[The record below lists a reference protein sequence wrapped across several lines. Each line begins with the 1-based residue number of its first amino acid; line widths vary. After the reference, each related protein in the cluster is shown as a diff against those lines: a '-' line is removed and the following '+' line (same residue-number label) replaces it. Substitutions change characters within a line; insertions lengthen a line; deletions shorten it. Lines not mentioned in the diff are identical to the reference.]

1 MLAGLG
7 STHALERPEDAVM
20 IRDLHRRLERLEASG
35 QPAPR
40 KRIVWLEKGDPIPEA
55 EPGEE
60 LILLKWVW
68 DDNDETPADVQAAPH
83 EPSR

>member
-40 KRIVWLEKGDPIPEA
+40 QRIVWLEKGEPKPEA
-55 EPGEE
+55 EPGEQ
-60 LILLKWVW
+60 LIIISWMRS
-68 DDNDETPADVQAAPH
+68 DEEPTEPPSTAWREAP
-83 EPSR
+83 

>member
-1 MLAGLG
+1 
-7 STHALERPEDAVM
+7 M

-55 EPGEE
+55 EPAEE
-60 LILLKWVW
+60 LILVQWVW

>member
-1 MLAGLG
+1 
-7 STHALERPEDAVM
+7 M
-20 IRDLHRRLERLEASG
+20 IRDLYRRLERLEASG
-35 QPAPR
+35 QSAPR

-68 DDNDETPADVQAAPH
+68 DDNDETPADVQAAPQ

>member
-40 KRIVWLEKGDPIPEA
+40 KRIVWWNEGEPKPKA
-55 EPGEE
+55 EPGEQ
-60 LILLKWVW
+60 LTIISWMW
-68 DDNDETPADVQAAPH
+68 PDEEPTEPPRTAWREAP
-83 EPSR
+83 

>member
-20 IRDLHRRLERLEASG
+20 IRDLYRRLERLEASG

-60 LILLKWVW
+60 LILLEWAW